1 MSAKR
6 SKKKKTK
13 SKRGGGRRSRCR
25 HQIGGAGETYQL
37 IDVDDA
43 GNIMEIRGDT
53 VYKFNTVQVQPQKTF
68 HETYMSMIIRGD
80 GSATQC
86 YSVPATNSWYQ
97 LINMKGIIYQVSFD
111 GERKRR
117 VQLKPTDPP
126 ISDAQIADLI
136 RVGAHSGTVTEPEWE
151 EGLLKVLQTGKA
163 SVEDIKRVYW
173 DETKYYLGGR
183 WLATRLQ
190 QFTEKYPQYK
200 DILSRPRP

>member
-13 SKRGGGRRSRCR
+13 SKRGGGRRSRSRCR

-53 VYKFNTVQVQPQKTF
+53 VYKFNTVQVQPQTF

-80 GSATQC
+80 GSATQ
-86 YSVPATNSWYQ
+86 YYYVPATNSWYQ

-117 VQLKPTDPP
+117 VQLKPTDPL
-126 ISDAQIADLI
+126 SDDQIADLI
-136 RVGAHSGTVTEPEWE
+136 RVGVHSGTDMEPEWE
-151 EGLLKVLQTGKA
+151 NGLLNALQTGRA
-163 SVEDIKRVYW
+163 SVEDIKRVYL
-173 DETKYYLGGR
+173 DETKGYLGGR
-183 WLATRLQ
+183 WLITRLR
-190 QFTEKYPQYK
+190 QFIVKYPQYR
-200 DILSRPRP
+200 DLLPS

>member
-13 SKRGGGRRSRCR
+13 SKRGGGRRSRSRCR

-53 VYKFNTVQVQPQKTF
+53 VYKFNTGQPQKTF
-68 HETYMSMIIRGD
+68 HETYMSIRGD
-80 GSATQC
+80 GSATQ
-86 YSVPATNSWYQ
+86 YYYVPATNSWYQ

-126 ISDAQIADLI
+126 ISDDQIADLI
-136 RVGAHSGTVTEPEWE
+136 RVGAHAGTVMEPKWE
-151 EGLLKVLQTGKA
+151 EGLLNALQTGTA
-163 SVEDIKRVYW
+163 SVEAIKRVYW

-183 WLATRLQ
+183 WLASRLQ
-190 QFTEKYPQYK
+190 QFTDKYPQYI
-200 DILSRPRP
+200 DILSPP